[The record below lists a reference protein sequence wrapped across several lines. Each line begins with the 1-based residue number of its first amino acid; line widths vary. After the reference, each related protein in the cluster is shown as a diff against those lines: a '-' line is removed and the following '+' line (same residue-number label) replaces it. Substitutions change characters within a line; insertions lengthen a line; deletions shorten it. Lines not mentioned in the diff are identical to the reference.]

1 MIKLN
6 TFFQQIPTY
15 EKSLKNTDFILSK
28 FVKKDFPL
36 YVSMYRS
43 GLSCQIHKDLGNVVI
58 YSDKGVNITR
68 YLPNIVKSIQSIKC
82 EKAIL
87 CATLTLNEANKTGKE
102 VAEYFKTVN
111 KDNNIF
117 CHIEDILYLNDDT
130 SDFSFSVRKEKLDT
144 IGIKQSSFLIADR
157 KDCLNISPQI
167 VCKNTIELE
176 RAVSRINLFKDFN
189 GVKIQID
196 MPYDL
201 EDNECGSYIYSK
213 NMPDTIKSFSK
224 SCSQQLDETAI
235 YCGFLSCEV
244 KDVYILTTGISNV
257 RAGNVLNAIEKMT
270 EKFTLVETRNFSGR
284 EIPPMYKSIQLK
296 KDLSKTFLTEGTR
309 FYYDDSKN
317 LPLIIQLYP
326 TWGGYQANFITHIKA
341 NEFNKAL
348 NKQINIYAEENNF
361 LKGEKFSVAGEFLDE
376 QTITLEDLK
385 LTAPVKDKIKK
396 LSSLIAKNDP
406 TLDSRGLIFIGPP
419 GCGKTLTG
427 KLLSKAA
434 STFIWV
440 TAKDFSNM
448 GTSYAMTTAFD
459 LARDLRPSILFMEDI
474 DSYIEYGMIDLL
486 KTELDGMK
494 LNNGVFTILT
504 SNFPEN
510 LPEAIIDRPGRFH
523 DIIYFA
529 LPSKD
534 IRKEMLLHF
543 LKEDIDAQTLE
554 TVLKQTESFSG
565 AHIREVCRFAEII
578 RKEDNRTLS
587 QSLIQSLEKLIEQR
601 KLINEFKNK
610 NKLLGGED
618 R

>member
-6 TFFQQIPTY
+6 TFFQKIPTY

-36 YVSMYRS
+36 YVSMHRS
-43 GLSCQIHKDLGNVVI
+43 GLSCQIHKDATNVLI
-58 YSDKGVNITR
+58 YSDKGANITR
-68 YLPNIVKSIQSIKC
+68 YLPNIVAVIQNLKC
-82 EKAIL
+82 ERAVV
-87 CATLTLNEANKTGKE
+87 CATLTLNEKNETSKSILGYLKT
-102 VAEYFKTVN
+102 TN

-117 CHIEDILYLNDDT
+117 CHIDDVLYFNGDI
-130 SDFSFSVRKEKLDT
+130 SDFIFSKRNEKLNAID
-144 IGIKQSSFLIADR
+144 IKQSSFLVENER
-157 KDCLNISPQI
+157 GCLNLSPQI
-167 VCKNTIELE
+167 ICKNTVELE
-176 RAVSRINLFKDFN
+176 RAISRISLVKDFN
-189 GVKIQID
+189 GIKIQVD
-196 MPYDL
+196 TPYDL
-201 EDNECGSYIYSK
+201 EDNECGSYIYSRTTT
-213 NMPDTIKSFSK
+213 DITKSFSK
-224 SCSQQLDETAI
+224 GCSQQFDETSI
-235 YCGFLSCEV
+235 YCDFLNCEV
-244 KDVYILTTGISNV
+244 KDVYIITTGISNV
-257 RAGNVLNAIEKMT
+257 RAGNVFNAIEKMT
-270 EKFTLVETRNFSGR
+270 EKFTLVETRNFNGR
-284 EIPPMYKSIQLK
+284 EIPPMYKEIHLK
-296 KDLSKTFLTEGTR
+296 KDLSKTYLTEGTR
-309 FYYDDSKN
+309 FYYDDVKN

-348 NKQINIYAEENNF
+348 NKQINIYAKENNF

-396 LSSLIAKNDP
+396 LSSLIARNDP

-440 TAKDFSNM
+440 TAKDFSDM

-523 DIIYFA
+523 DIIYFT
-529 LPSKD
+529 LPGKD

-543 LKEDIDAQTLE
+543 LKEEIDAQTLE
-554 TVLKQTESFSG
+554 TILKQTEGFSG

-578 RKEDNRTLS
+578 KKEDNLTLS

-601 KLINEFKNK
+601 KMISEFKNK
-610 NKLLGGED
+610 KNLLGGE
-618 R
+618 

>member
-6 TFFQQIPTY
+6 TFFHQIPIY

-28 FVKKDFPL
+28 FVRKDFPV

-43 GLSCQIHKDLGNVVI
+43 GLSCQIHKDLDKVLI
-58 YSDKGVNITR
+58 YSDKGINITR
-68 YLPNIVKSIQSIKC
+68 YLPNIVKSIQNLKV
-82 EKAIL
+82 EKAVL
-87 CATLTLNEANKTGKE
+87 CATLILNEKNKTSKDISD
-102 VAEYFKTVN
+102 YLKTVN

-117 CHIEDILYLNDDT
+117 CHINDLLYYNTDI
-130 SDFSFSVRKEKLDT
+130 SDFDFSVRKEKLDV
-144 IGIKQSSFLIADR
+144 IGIKQSSFLVIDN
-157 KDCLNISPQI
+157 KDCLNLSPQI
-167 VCKNTIELE
+167 DCKNTIELE
-176 RAVSRINLFKDFN
+176 RAINRINLFKDSN
-189 GVKIQID
+189 GIKIQID
-196 MPYDL
+196 TPYDF

-213 NMPDTIKSFSK
+213 TATDITKNLSK
-224 SCSQQLDETAI
+224 SCSQQFDETSI
-235 YCGFLSCEV
+235 YCDFLNCEI
-244 KDVYILTTGISNV
+244 KDVYIVTTSISNV
-257 RAGNVLNAIEKMT
+257 CAGNVFNAIEELTK
-270 EKFTLVETRNFSGR
+270 KFTLVETRNFSGR
-284 EIPPMYKSIQLK
+284 EIPPLYKEILLK
-296 KDLSKTFLTEGTR
+296 KNLSRTFLIEGTK

-317 LPLIIQLYP
+317 LPLILQLFP

-348 NKQINIYAEENNF
+348 SKQISIYAKENNF

-385 LTAPVKDKIKK
+385 LTAPVKDKIVK
-396 LSSLIAKNDP
+396 LSSLIARNDP

-427 KLLSKAA
+427 KLLSKTA

-440 TAKDFSNM
+440 TAKDFSSM

-504 SNFPEN
+504 SNFPES

-523 DIIYFA
+523 DIIYFT

-543 LKEDIDAQTLE
+543 LKEEVDAQTLE
-554 TVLKQTESFSG
+554 TVLKQTEGFSG
-565 AHIREVCRFAEII
+565 AHIREICRFAEII
-578 RKEDNRTLS
+578 KKEDNLTLS
-587 QSLIQSLEKLIEQR
+587 QALIQSLEKLIEQR
-601 KLINEFKNK
+601 KMISEFKNK
-610 NKLLGGED
+610 KIC
-618 R
+618 

>member
-1 MIKLN
+1 MIKLK
-6 TFFQQIPTY
+6 TFFQKIPTY
-15 EKSLKNTDFILSK
+15 EKLLKNTDFILSK
-28 FVKKDFPL
+28 FVKKDFPV

-43 GLSCQIHKDLGNVVI
+43 GLSCQIHKDLNNVLI
-58 YSDKGVNITR
+58 YSDKGINITR
-68 YLPNIVKSIQSIKC
+68 YLPNVVKSIQNLKC

-87 CATLTLNEANKTGKE
+87 CATLALDGINKTGKDI
-102 VAEYFKTVN
+102 AGYFKTVN

-117 CHIEDILYLNDDT
+117 CHIEDILYLNDDV
-130 SDFSFSVRKEKLDT
+130 SDFSFSKRNEKLNT
-144 IGIKQSSFLIADR
+144 IGIKQSSFLVIDK
-157 KDCLNISPQI
+157 KDYLNLSPQI
-167 VCKNTIELE
+167 VCKNIMELE
-176 RAVSRINLFKDFN
+176 RAVNRLNLFKDFN
-189 GVKIQID
+189 GIKIQMD

-213 NMPDTIKSFSK
+213 AMPADITKSFSK
-224 SCSQQLDETAI
+224 SCSQQLDETSI
-235 YCGFLSCEV
+235 YCDFLNCEI
-244 KDVYILTTGISNV
+244 KDVYILTTGVSNV

-284 EIPPMYKSIQLK
+284 EIPPMYKEIHLK
-296 KDLSKTFLTEGTR
+296 KNLSKTFLAEGTR

-341 NEFNKAL
+341 REFNNDL
-348 NKQINIYAEENNF
+348 NKQINIYAKENNF
-361 LKGEKFSVAGEFLDE
+361 LRGEKFSVAGEFLDE

-396 LSSLIAKNDP
+396 LSSLIARNDA

-440 TAKDFSNM
+440 TAKDFSDM

-523 DIIYFA
+523 DIIYFT
-529 LPSKD
+529 LPGKD

-543 LKEDIDAQTLE
+543 LKEEIDAQTLD
-554 TVLKQTESFSG
+554 TILKQTEGFSG

-578 RKEDNRTLS
+578 KKEDSLTLS

-601 KLINEFKNK
+601 KMILEFKNK
-610 NKLLGGED
+610 KILLGGE
-618 R
+618 